1 MLRYLTAGESHGEAL
16 VAFLSGMPAGLKIDQ
31 TFVNRELWRRQQ
43 GYGRGG
49 RMRIER
55 DTAHILSGVRHG
67 HTIGSPIAMSLAN
80 NDWQNWTESLPVAE
94 GDPAKH
100 KRVASPRPGHADLAG
115 ALKYNF
121 PEARYV
127 LERASARESAARVA
141 LCAIAKLFLHKLGI
155 EVLSHVVTT
164 GAITLP
170 DQVPWEKIRALH
182 GREEVLLNCADPEA
196 EQRMKEEVD
205 KVLKTGDSLGGV
217 FEVVAHQVPPGLGT
231 YVQWDERL
239 DALLAAAVMSLQA
252 VKAVEIGA
260 GVAAAFAPGSAVHDE
275 IGYTASS
282 GYTAFSRTRN
292 NAGGIEGG
300 VSNGQEIRVRGYL
313 KPISTLRRPLQSVD
327 FSTREPVKAAY
338 ERSDVCVVP
347 AAGVAAEAMVAL
359 TLARSALEKFGGD
372 SMIETLRSR
381 HCLRRRAA
389 KAHRRHV
396 RVDVCRPRR
405 RPRRPANRHRPPHR
419 CHRRHLQGR
428 SRRQTRPYQSRN
440 YSYRGP
446 PLPERR
452 MPQHPRF
459 SRERIS
465 PQQSHGSRPGRSWQS
480 L

>member
-1 MLRYLTAGESHGEAL
+1 MLRYFTAGESHGEAL

-31 TFVNRELWRRQQ
+31 PFLDRELWRRQQ

-49 RMRIER
+49 RMKIER
-55 DTAHILSGVRHG
+55 DTAHILSGVRQG
-67 HTIGSPIAMSLAN
+67 MTIGSPISVQLEN
-80 NDWQNWTESLPVAE
+80 RDWKNWQESLPVGE

-141 LCAIAKLFLHKLGI
+141 IGAIAKLFLRELGI
-155 EVLSHVVTT
+155 EVLSHVVAT
-164 GAITLP
+164 GNVSFAG
-170 DQVPWEKIRALH
+170 QVPWEQIRALYDR
-182 GREEVLLNCADPEA
+182 GNAREEVLLNCADPET
-196 EQRMKEEVD
+196 EQHMKEEVD

-252 VKAVEIGA
+252 VKAVEIGS
-260 GVAAAFAPGSAVHDE
+260 GVAAAFAPGSTVHDE

-282 GYTAFSRTRN
+282 GFTAFSRTRN

-347 AAGVAAEAMVAL
+347 AAGVAGEAMVAL
-359 TLARSALEKFGGD
+359 TLARCALEKFGGD
-372 SMIETLRSR
+372 SMTET
-381 HCLRRRAA
+381 
-389 KAHRRHV
+389 V
-396 RVDVCRPRR
+396 R
-405 RPRRPANRHRPPHR
+405 NF
-419 CHRRHLQGR
+419 QG
-428 SRRQTRPYQSRN
+428 YC
-440 YSYRGP
+440 
-446 PLPERR
+446 
-452 MPQHPRF
+452 
-459 SRERIS
+459 
-465 PQQSHGSRPGRSWQS
+465 QQ
-480 L
+480 LKDF